1 MVTLFQWIFAHL
13 VGDFLLQSRA
23 MVRHKQRLKAR
34 SWILYAHCAI
44 HGLLVYLFAPGWNL
58 WIAPLLVMLTHFI
71 IDLWKLYQSDKVVY
85 FIIDQVAHLLVLFGI
100 WCIFIAPSGWVPHQW
115 ILVMRSEA
123 AWAVAAGY
131 LMVTFPLSLL
141 LASATQR
148 WRREAEEQT
157 ERSSTSLSEA
167 GKWIGIFERILVF
180 TFVITSHF
188 EGIGFL
194 IAAKSILRFNDIK
207 GNEARKEAE
216 YILIGTLMSFSL
228 SILIGL
234 IVRSYIPVP
243 PVVLPGVPLAPA
255 L

>member
-13 VGDFLLQSRA
+13 VGDFLLQTRA

-34 SWILYAHCAI
+34 SWMLYLHCAI
-44 HGLLVYLFAPGWNL
+44 HGLLVYLFTPGWNL
-58 WIAPLLVMLTHFI
+58 WIVPLLVMVTHFI
-71 IDLWKLYQSDKVVY
+71 IDLWKLNQSDKVVY
-85 FIIDQVAHLLVLFGI
+85 FIIDQLAHLVTLFVI
-100 WCIFIAPSGWVPHQW
+100 WCVFVAPSGWAPGQW
-115 ILVMRSEA
+115 VSVMHNESV
-123 AWAVAAGY
+123 WAIAAGY
-131 LMVTFPLSLL
+131 LMVTYPLSLL

-157 ERSSTSLSEA
+157 MRSSVSLNEA
-167 GKWIGIFERILVF
+167 GKWIGIFERTLVF
-180 TFVITSHF
+180 TFVISSHF

-207 GNEARKEAE
+207 GQEARKEAE

-234 IVRSYIPVP
+234 IVRSFLPAPP
-243 PVVLPGVPLAPA
+243 PVLPLTH
-255 L
+255 

>member
-1 MVTLFQWIFAHL
+1 MHNEATW
-13 VGDFLLQSRA
+13 
-23 MVRHKQRLKAR
+23 
-34 SWILYAHCAI
+34 AI
-44 HGLLVYLFAPGWNL
+44 
-58 WIAPLLVMLTHFI
+58 
-71 IDLWKLYQSDKVVY
+71 
-85 FIIDQVAHLLVLFGI
+85 
-100 WCIFIAPSGWVPHQW
+100 
-115 ILVMRSEA
+115 
-123 AWAVAAGY
+123 AAGY
-131 LMVTFPLSLL
+131 LTVTFPLSLL

-157 ERSSTSLSEA
+157 MRSSVSLNEA

-207 GNEARKEAE
+207 GTEARKEAE

-234 IVRSYIPVP
+234 VVRSVIPAP
-243 PVVLPGVPLAPA
+243 AAPVVPHLFP
-255 L
+255 

>member
-34 SWILYAHCAI
+34 SWMLYLHCAI
-44 HGLLVYLFAPGWNL
+44 HGLLVYLLSPGWNL
-58 WIAPLLVMLTHFI
+58 WIVPLLVMLSHFV
-71 IDLWKLYQSDKVVY
+71 IDLWKLNQSDKVVY
-85 FIIDQVAHLLVLFGI
+85 FIIDQVAHLLILFVL
-100 WCIFIAPSGWVPHQW
+100 WSVFIAPAGWVPKNW
-115 ILVMRSEA
+115 TSVMHSQST
-123 AWAVAAGY
+123 WAIASGY
-131 LMVTFPLSLL
+131 LLVTFPLSLL

-157 ERSSTSLSEA
+157 MRSSVSLNEA

-180 TFVITSHF
+180 TFVISSHF

-207 GNEARKEAE
+207 GTEARKEAE

-234 IVRSYIPVP
+234 IVRSFI
-243 PVVLPGVPLAPA
+243 
-255 L
+255 

>member
-34 SWILYAHCAI
+34 SWMLYLHCAI

-58 WIAPLLVMLTHFI
+58 WIVPLLVMLTHFA
-71 IDLWKLYQSDKVVY
+71 IDLWKLNQSDKVVY
-85 FIIDQVAHLLVLFGI
+85 FIIDQAAHLITLFVL
-100 WCIFIAPSGWVPHQW
+100 WSLFIAPAGWIPANW
-115 ILVMRSEA
+115 TSVMHSQA
-123 AWAVAAGY
+123 AWAIAAGY

-141 LASATQR
+141 MASATQR

-157 ERSSTSLSEA
+157 MRTSASLNEA
-167 GKWIGIFERILVF
+167 GKWIGIFERVLVF

-207 GNEARKEAE
+207 GTEARKEAE

-234 IVRSYIPVP
+234 FVRSFI
-243 PVVLPGVPLAPA
+243 
-255 L
+255 

>member
-1 MVTLFQWIFAHL
+1 MV
-13 VGDFLLQSRA
+13 
-23 MVRHKQRLKAR
+23 
-34 SWILYAHCAI
+34 
-44 HGLLVYLFAPGWNL
+44 LFAL
-58 WIAPLLVMLTHFI
+58 
-71 IDLWKLYQSDKVVY
+71 
-85 FIIDQVAHLLVLFGI
+85 
-100 WCIFIAPSGWVPHQW
+100 WCIFVAPAGWVPEQW
-115 ILVMRSEA
+115 VSVMHSEA
-123 AWAVAAGY
+123 TWAIAAGY

-157 ERSSTSLSEA
+157 MRSSVSLNEA

-207 GNEARKEAE
+207 GTEARKEAE

-228 SILIGL
+228 SILTGL
-234 IVRSYIPVP
+234 IVRSFIPAA
-243 PVVLPGVPLAPA
+243 PVVPQLFP
-255 L
+255 